1 MAAEE
6 YLLLKYFLQPESR
19 EVSMRKI
26 AIVIGIVVAVIV
38 IAVGI
43 LFATFNPNDYRGT
56 IQTKL
61 EQQLNRKVTLGD
73 MSLGLF
79 PLRFKVANLA
89 ISEDPKFT
97 SKSAFI
103 QTQELSVS
111 VKLLPLLSKSVEVD
125 SLSLQRPNVE
135 LIKNAQGVWNF
146 ASLGQKEPAAAPA
159 PSAAPKSAP
168 SAAEAPPPASS
179 EQQFSLGELA
189 INDGQI
195 AITDLQDRRPR
206 TVYDHINLKLTDFA
220 PTTPFNV
227 DASVHLPG
235 PGNQEVSLK
244 GKGGPLSHENP
255 ATTPFKGTLDLKGV
269 EIAGLQKFLQSPA
282 LVNTDGI
289 LSGHTDIASET
300 GKLSANGQMNL
311 DKPKLHGIEVGYPIN
326 ADYNVSDDLPND
338 LLRIDKGTI
347 KLGQTPISVTGTV
360 NHKPTPAQLDLN
372 LKASDVTIAE
382 IARLAAAA
390 GIAFAPGT
398 TVNGKINADIKAQGA
413 ADKPALN
420 GILAGHDIQVSGKE
434 IAKPVEVKA
443 LNIALTPTEIHS
455 DNFNVTSGGTTA
467 AVQFFVKQYTSNS
480 PQVDATLRAPQAALP
495 DVLAMA
501 KAYGVTSLDK
511 VTGQGNLSVDM
522 HAAGAVRSL
531 SSDEIM
537 KALNGT
543 INVNFNNVR
552 YAGVDISHQILS
564 MIGTSKA
571 TQKDQGFTNVQKMT
585 GTILVKNGIA
595 QTNNLQAALDIGN
608 VGATGT
614 ANLASQMLNMQL
626 NAVLSKA
633 FTQEVGGTGVGGY
646 MSTALANNQGELV
659 VPATVT
665 GTFQNPKVM
674 PDVQKMAQMKLKG
687 LIPTG
692 DNPLGGASS
701 MLGGLTGKKGQPA
714 AGQPQPNPVN
724 QVLGLFGTKK
734 K

>member
-1 MAAEE
+1 
-6 YLLLKYFLQPESR
+6 
-19 EVSMRKI
+19 MRKI
-26 AIVIGIVVAVIV
+26 AIVIGIVAVVVIIV
-38 IAVGI
+38 VGV

-61 EQQLNRKVTLGD
+61 EQQLNRKVGLGN

-79 PLRFKVANLA
+79 PLRFKVADLSIA
-89 ISEDPKFT
+89 DDPKF
-97 SKSAFI
+97 SNSAFI
-103 QTQELSVS
+103 QTQQLSVS

-125 SLSLQRPNVE
+125 SLSLERPSVQ
-135 LIKNAQGVWNF
+135 LIKNAQGVWNL
-146 ASLGQKEPAAAPA
+146 ASLGQKEPAAAP
-159 PSAAPKSAP
+159 S
-168 SAAEAPPPASS
+168 SS
-179 EQQFSLGELA
+179 EQQLSLGELA

-220 PTTPFNV
+220 PNTPFNL

-244 GKGGPLSHENP
+244 GKGGPLSHDNP
-255 ATTPFKGTLDLKGV
+255 AATPFKGTLDSKNV
-269 EIAGLQKFLQSPA
+269 DIAGLQKFLQSPA
-282 LVNTDGI
+282 LVNTEGV
-289 LSGHTDIASET
+289 LSGHTDIASEN
-300 GKLSANGQMNL
+300 GKLSANGQMTL

-326 ADYNVSDDLPND
+326 ADYNISDDLQND
-338 LLRIDKGTI
+338 LLRIDKAAI
-347 KLGQTPISVTGTV
+347 KLGQTPLFITGTV
-360 NHKPTPAQLDLN
+360 NHKPTPAQLDVN
-372 LKASDVTIAE
+372 LKASNVSIAE

-390 GIAFAPGT
+390 GVAFAPGT
-398 TVNGKINADIKAQGA
+398 TVNGQINADIKAQGS

-420 GILAGHDIQVSGKE
+420 GTLAGRDIQISGKE

-443 LNIALTPTEIHS
+443 VNIALTPTEIHS
-455 DNFNVTSGGTTA
+455 DDFNVTSGGTTA
-467 AVQFFVKQYTSNS
+467 AVQFSVKQYTSNS

-495 DVLAMA
+495 DLLAMA

-511 VTGQGNLSVDM
+511 VTGAGNLSVDM
-522 HAAGAVRSL
+522 HAAGPVQSL
-531 SSDEIM
+531 SSNEMM

-552 YAGVDISHQILS
+552 YAGVDISHQLLS
-564 MIGTSKA
+564 MIGTNQSG
-571 TQKDQGFTNVQKMT
+571 KDQGFTNVQKMT

-595 QTNNLQAALDIGN
+595 QTNNLQATLDIGN
-608 VGATGT
+608 VGAVGT
-614 ANLASQMLNMQL
+614 ANLASQTLNMQL
-626 NAVLSKA
+626 TAVLSKA
-633 FTQEVGGTGVGGY
+633 FTQQVGGTGVGGY

-659 VPATVT
+659 IPATVT

-701 MLGGLTGKKGQPA
+701 ILGGLTGKKGQPA
-714 AGQPQPNPVN
+714 SGQQQNPVN
-724 QVLGLFGTKK
+724 QIMGLFGTKK
-734 K
+734 KQ

>member
-1 MAAEE
+1 
-6 YLLLKYFLQPESR
+6 
-19 EVSMRKI
+19 MRKI
-26 AIVIGIVVAVIV
+26 GMVIGIVVVVIV
-38 IAVGI
+38 VVVGV

-61 EQQLNRKVTLGD
+61 EQQLNRQVTLGD

-79 PLRFKVANLA
+79 PLRFEVANLSIA
-89 ISEDPKFT
+89 EDPRLG

-103 QTQELSVS
+103 HTQQLSVT

-125 SLSLQRPNVE
+125 SLSLQRPMVE

-146 ASLGQKEPAAAPA
+146 ASLGQKTPASAPAPAPA
-159 PSAAPKSAP
+159 PSTAQKPAPSPSSAAPA
-168 SAAEAPPPASS
+168 PASS

-206 TVYDHINLKLTDFA
+206 TVYDHINVKLTDFA

-227 DASVHLPG
+227 EASVHLPG
-235 PGNQEVSLK
+235 SGNQEVSLK

-255 ATTPFKGTLDLKGV
+255 AATPFKGTLDLKGV

-311 DKPKLHGIEVGYPIN
+311 NKPKLHGIEVGYPIN
-326 ADYNVSDDLPND
+326 ADYNVSDDLTND
-338 LLRIDKGTI
+338 MLRIEKGAI

-390 GIAFAPGT
+390 GVAFAPGT

-420 GILAGHDIQVSGKE
+420 GTLAGRDIQVSGKE

-443 LNIALTPTEIHS
+443 LNVALTPAEIHS

-467 AVQFFVKQYTSNS
+467 AVQFSVKQYTSNS

-495 DVLAMA
+495 DLLAMA

-522 HAAGAVRSL
+522 HAAGPVQSL
-531 SSDEIM
+531 SSDQIV

-552 YAGVDISHQILS
+552 YAGIDVSHQILS
-564 MIGTSKA
+564 MIGSSKA
-571 TQKDQGFTNVQKMT
+571 PQKDQGFTNVQKMT

-614 ANLASQMLNMQL
+614 ANLASQTLNMQL

-633 FTQEVGGTGVGGY
+633 FTQQVGGTGVGGY

-701 MLGGLTGKKGQPA
+701 ILGGLTGQKGQPA
-714 AGQPQPNPVN
+714 AGQQQQNPVN